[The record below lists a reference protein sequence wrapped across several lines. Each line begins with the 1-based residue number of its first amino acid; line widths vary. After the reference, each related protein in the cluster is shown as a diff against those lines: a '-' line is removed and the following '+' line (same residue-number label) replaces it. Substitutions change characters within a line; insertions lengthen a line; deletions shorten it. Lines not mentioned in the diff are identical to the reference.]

1 MELRGIEKEKGVGD
15 WETAVGSGW
24 AETEKW
30 EMGLRDE
37 RRELRRDGGNQSR
50 WRRGGKKSECTER
63 SK

>member
-1 MELRGIEKEKGVGD
+1 M
-15 WETAVGSGW
+15 GSGW

-50 WRRGGKKSECTER
+50 WRREGKKAECSER